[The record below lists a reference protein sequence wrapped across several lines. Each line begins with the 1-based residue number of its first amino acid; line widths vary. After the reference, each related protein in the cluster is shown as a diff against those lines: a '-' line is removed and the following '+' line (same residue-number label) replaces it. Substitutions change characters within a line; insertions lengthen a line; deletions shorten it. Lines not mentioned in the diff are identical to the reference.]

1 MTTITATPN
10 YSKKTFTIRMK
21 EGKKT
26 INKFRTLEFNQD
38 EFEEMQYYTDFDW
51 YYFLRDSN
59 EYYIL

>member
-10 YSKKTFTIRMK
+10 YSKKTFTIRKK

-38 EFEEMQYYTDFDW
+38 EFEEMQHYTDFDW

-59 EYYIL
+59 EYYNL